1 MREFLAIVKT
11 SLIVGNVVEMGE
23 SWYKPHKKNTFRNWR
38 LFKMQS
44 FFLQKI
50 GSPTSASAAE
60 LVESLVSQSLASPTT
75 KPESSSSPLSY
86 EASSS
91 PAPVADPVLE
101 HVKVR
106 RMSDSPWWR
115 HFVGEVFGGINTDTT
130 FHTSIYLFCSL
141 SFTASLLSV
150 FFNLSQHQS

>member
-1 MREFLAIVKT
+1 M
-11 SLIVGNVVEMGE
+11 
-23 SWYKPHKKNTFRNWR
+23 
-38 LFKMQS
+38 
-44 FFLQKI
+44 FFFQKI

-101 HVKVR
+101 HAKVR
-106 RMSDSPWWR
+106 RMKTHLGDGTLWGKSLGGKILVQQLFTLPYIYFVLFHPLPIFYLSSSICHSTKAKLKKKTHTRRKQHYESP
-115 HFVGEVFGGINTDTT
+115 
-130 FHTSIYLFCSL
+130 
-141 SFTASLLSV
+141 
-150 FFNLSQHQS
+150 